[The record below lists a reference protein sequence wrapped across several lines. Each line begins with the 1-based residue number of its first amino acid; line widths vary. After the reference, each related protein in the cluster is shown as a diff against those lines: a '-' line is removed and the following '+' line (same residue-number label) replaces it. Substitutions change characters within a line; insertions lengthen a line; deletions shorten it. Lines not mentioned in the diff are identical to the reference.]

1 MELTLNEKIER
12 DMKDEDLV
20 RVMNKASMSFSKQLS
35 LDEIET
41 CHINAMWKAH
51 QHYKPEFGTLF
62 LTYLYKGVQ
71 IECLREL
78 KFKQKHSDF
87 CPLHSNVHDHKGFNK
102 DYFVWG
108 SSVTFGVEL
117 DEEIDLLPNKE
128 MVRDKLSGFSV
139 KEIAEKFGL
148 NRETTRRK
156 IKKSLA
162 RLALRLK

>member
-12 DMKDEDLV
+12 DMRDEDLV
-20 RVMNKASMSFSKQLS
+20 RIMNKASMSFSKQLS
-35 LDEIET
+35 LDEIQT
-41 CHINAMWKAH
+41 CHVNAMWKAH
-51 QHYKPEFGTLF
+51 QHYNPKFGTLF

-78 KFKQKHSDF
+78 KFKQKNSDF
-87 CPLHSNVHDHKGFNK
+87 GPIHSNIHDRK
-102 DYFVWG
+102 DYSF
-108 SSVTFGVEL
+108 SVEL
-117 DEEIDLLPNKE
+117 EEEIDLLPNKQ
-128 MVRDKLSGFSV
+128 MVRDKLSGLSV

-162 RLALRLK
+162 RLAMRMK

>member
-12 DMKDEDLV
+12 DMRDEDLV
-20 RVMNKASMSFSKQLS
+20 RIMNKASMSFSKQLS
-35 LDEIET
+35 LDEIQT
-41 CHINAMWKAH
+41 CHVNAMWKAH
-51 QHYKPEFGTLF
+51 QHYNPKFGTLF

-78 KFKQKHSDF
+78 KFKQKNSDF
-87 CPLHSNVHDHKGFNK
+87 GPIHSNIHDRK
-102 DYFVWG
+102 DYSF
-108 SSVTFGVEL
+108 SVEL
-117 DEEIDLLPNKE
+117 EEEIDLLPNKQL
-128 MVRDKLSGFSV
+128 VRDKLSGLSV

-162 RLALRLK
+162 RLAMRMK

>member
-12 DMKDEDLV
+12 DMKDQDLV
-20 RVMNKASMSFSKQLS
+20 RIMNKASMSFSKQLS

-51 QHYKPEFGTLF
+51 QHYNPKFGTLF

-78 KFKQKHSDF
+78 KFKQKNAEF
-87 CPLHSNVHDHKGFNK
+87 KGIHSNISDKK
-102 DYFVWG
+102 DYSFNI
-108 SSVTFGVEL
+108 EL
-117 DEEIDLLPNKE
+117 EEEIDLLPNKQ
-128 MVRDKLSGFSV
+128 MIKDKLSGLSV
-139 KEIAEKFGL
+139 KEIAGKFGL

-162 RLALRLK
+162 RLAMRMK

>member
-12 DMKDEDLV
+12 DMRDQDLV
-20 RVMNKASMSFSKQLS
+20 RIMNKASMSFSKQLS
-35 LDEIET
+35 LDEIQT
-41 CHINAMWKAH
+41 CHVNAMWKAH
-51 QHYKPEFGTLF
+51 QHYNPKFGTLF

-78 KFKQKHSDF
+78 KFKQKNSDF
-87 CPLHSNVHDHKGFNK
+87 GPVHSNIHDRK
-102 DYFVWG
+102 DYSF
-108 SSVTFGVEL
+108 SVEL
-117 DEEIDLLPNKE
+117 EEEIDLLPNKQ
-128 MVRDKLSGFSV
+128 MVRDKLSGLSV

-162 RLALRLK
+162 RLAMRMK

>member
-51 QHYKPEFGTLF
+51 QHYNPKFGTLF

-78 KFKQKHSDF
+78 KFKQKNSDF
-87 CPLHSNVHDHKGFNK
+87 SPVHSNIHDRK
-102 DYFVWG
+102 DYSF
-108 SSVTFGVEL
+108 SVEL
-117 DEEIDLLPNKE
+117 EEEIDLLPNKQ
-128 MVRDKLSGFSV
+128 MVRDKLSGLSV

-162 RLALRLK
+162 RLAMRMK

>member
-1 MELTLNEKIER
+1 MTTKLTVNEKIER

-20 RVMNKASMSFSKQLS
+20 RIMNKASMSFSNQLS
-35 LDEIET
+35 FDEIST

-51 QHYKPEFGTLF
+51 EHYDPKFGTLF

-78 KFKQKHSDF
+78 KFKQKHQNFKPMHANICD
-87 CPLHSNVHDHKGFNK
+87 KREYGFRL
-102 DYFVWG
+102 
-108 SSVTFGVEL
+108 EL
-117 DEEIDLLPNKE
+117 EEEIDLLPNKD
-128 MVRDKLSGFSV
+128 MVRDKLSGLSV

-162 RLALRLK
+162 RLAMRLK

>member
-12 DMKDEDLV
+12 DMRDEDLV
-20 RVMNKASMSFSKQLS
+20 RIMNKASMSFSKQLS
-35 LDEIET
+35 LDEIQT
-41 CHINAMWKAH
+41 CHVNAMWKAH
-51 QHYKPEFGTLF
+51 QHYNPKFGTLF

-78 KFKQKHSDF
+78 KFKQKNSDF
-87 CPLHSNVHDHKGFNK
+87 GPIHSNIHDRK
-102 DYFVWG
+102 DYSFN
-108 SSVTFGVEL
+108 VEL
-117 DEEIDLLPNKE
+117 EEEIDLLPNKQ
-128 MVRDKLSGFSV
+128 MVRDKLSGLSV

-162 RLALRLK
+162 RLAMRMK

>member
-12 DMKDEDLV
+12 DMRDEDLV
-20 RVMNKASMSFSKQLS
+20 RIMNKASMSFSKQLS
-35 LDEIET
+35 LDEIQT
-41 CHINAMWKAH
+41 CHVNAMWKAH
-51 QHYKPEFGTLF
+51 QHYNPKFGTLF

-78 KFKQKHSDF
+78 KFKQKNSDF
-87 CPLHSNVHDHKGFNK
+87 GPVHSNIHDRK
-102 DYFVWG
+102 DYSF
-108 SSVTFGVEL
+108 SVEL
-117 DEEIDLLPNKE
+117 EEEIDLLPNKQ
-128 MVRDKLSGFSV
+128 MVRDKLSGLSV

-162 RLALRLK
+162 RLAMRMK

>member
-1 MELTLNEKIER
+1 MTTELTINEKIER

-20 RVMNKASMSFSKQLS
+20 RIMNKASMSFSNQLS
-35 LDEIET
+35 FDEIST

-51 QHYKPEFGTLF
+51 EHYDPKFGTLF

-78 KFKQKHSDF
+78 KFKQKHRDF
-87 CPLHSNVHDHKGFNK
+87 QPMHANIQNKK
-102 DYFVWG
+102 DYSFAI
-108 SSVTFGVEL
+108 EL
-117 DEEIDLLPNKE
+117 EEEIDLLPNKD
-128 MVRDKLSGFSV
+128 MVRDKLSGLSV

-156 IKKSLA
+156 IKKSIA
-162 RLALRLK
+162 RLAMRLK

>member
-12 DMKDEDLV
+12 DMRDEDLV
-20 RVMNKASMSFSKQLS
+20 RIMNKASMSFSKQLS
-35 LDEIET
+35 LDEIQT
-41 CHINAMWKAH
+41 CHVNAMWKAH
-51 QHYKPEFGTLF
+51 QHYNPKFGTLF

-78 KFKQKHSDF
+78 KFKQKNSDF
-87 CPLHSNVHDHKGFNK
+87 GPVHSNIHDRK
-102 DYFVWG
+102 DYSF
-108 SSVTFGVEL
+108 SVEL
-117 DEEIDLLPNKE
+117 EEEIDLLPNKQ
-128 MVRDKLSGFSV
+128 MVRDKLSGLSV